1 MTKKLSRLGFIWF
14 FFQELIYNFYSDYVN
29 IEYDRVYKILQKY
42 LKNLFIYLKNC
53 FTKLPNY

>member
-42 LKNLFIYLKNC
+42 LEI
-53 FTKLPNY
+53 